1 MIISKFINKELSHRI
16 RIFYEI
22 QVVAISW
29 LKMKFDKVHLTTKR
43 FASFIVHI
51 RICDKYFLAIVMHND
66 LLKCF
71 LRKNNSI
78 QEDLIEL
85 ALNYLIK
92 MSTLLTYGISD
103 SSEQTKLISLSIS
116 KLNPLIVLWYYIPVR
131 VGVMEQHESQHFLTF
146 LSLARLQKAQHC
158 LLY

>member
-1 MIISKFINKELSHRI
+1 MKILKGSCYISFADLIL
-16 RIFYEI
+16 
-22 QVVAISW
+22 
-29 LKMKFDKVHLTTKR
+29 LKNITYKYCETVPGSDYLPLYKN
-43 FASFIVHI
+43 IVHI
-51 RICDKYFLAIVMHND
+51 RICDKYFLAIVMRND